1 MTMRKWAWV
10 LTLFLLASTL
20 LTACGDE
27 VTPSGKAKKV
37 RLGIFKNVTHAA
49 AYIALEKGYFRQVW
63 GEDVDIE
70 VTAFDNGSDLSIAMA
85 TGDIDIGF
93 VGPGPATTF
102 YLKSQNFRVISGSNN
117 GGAVLVA
124 RNGAGINTIKDLV
137 DKTIAIPSKGNTNE
151 ISLRMLLQQEGVSL
165 GRGADSAHLIV
176 RSPSDTLISFRQQEI
191 DATLVPEPW
200 GTQIEK
206 AGLGKVVADW
216 QEIPPNHGDYPTV
229 IMVAS
234 DKFIQRHRDMVKG
247 AIQANIQG
255 IAFIQNSPDQAYDLI
270 NNELKKYSG
279 KGMDKALIK
288 ASLSRLKL
296 TTDVDVK
303 VMEEMAKV
311 SIDAR
316 YVKGIRKEE
325 LDLSKFVDLSMLHEV
340 ENGK

>member
-1 MTMRKWAWV
+1 MKKLAWIMTV
-10 LTLFLLASTL
+10 LLLASVM
-20 LTACGDE
+20 LTACGE
-27 VTPSGKAKKV
+27 ELTPSGKAKKV
-37 RLGIFKNVTHAA
+37 RLGVFKNVTHAA
-49 AYIALEKGYFRQVW
+49 AYIALEKGYFRQAW

-102 YLKSQNFRVISGSNN
+102 YLKSQNYRVVSGSNN

-124 RNGAGINTIKDLV
+124 RNGAGINSVKDLV

-151 ISLRMLLQQEGVSL
+151 ISLRLLLGQEHVSL
-165 GRGADSAHLIV
+165 GRGTDSAHLIV
-176 RSPSDTLISFRQQEI
+176 RSPSDALISFRQKEI
-191 DATLVPEPW
+191 DAALVPEPW

-206 AGLGKVVADW
+206 AGLGKVVVDW
-216 QEIPPNHGDYPTV
+216 QAIPPNHGDYPTV

-234 DKFIQRHRDMVKG
+234 DTFIGHHRDMVKG
-247 AIQANIQG
+247 AIKANMEG
-255 IAFIQNSPDQAYDLI
+255 IAFIQNNPDQAYDLI
-270 NNELKKYSG
+270 NNQLKRYSG
-279 KGMDKALIK
+279 KGMDKSLIK

-316 YVKGIRKEE
+316 YIKGIQKDE
-325 LDLSKFVDLSMLHEV
+325 LDLGKFVDLSMLAEV
-340 ENGK
+340 KSGK

>member
-1 MTMRKWAWV
+1 MMRKLAWIMTV
-10 LTLFLLASTL
+10 LLLASVM
-20 LTACGDE
+20 LTACGNE
-27 VTPSGKAKKV
+27 LTPSGKAKKV

-49 AYIALEKGYFRQVW
+49 AYIALEQGYFRQAW

-102 YLKSQNFRVISGSNN
+102 FLKSQNYRVVSGSNN

-124 RNGAGINTIKDLV
+124 RNGAGINTVKDLV

-151 ISLRMLLQQEGVSL
+151 ISLRMLLQQEGVSV
-165 GRGADSAHLIV
+165 GKSADSAHLIV

-206 AGLGKVVADW
+206 AGLGKVVIDW
-216 QEIPPNHGDYPTV
+216 QAIPPNHGDYPTV

-234 DKFIQRHRDMVKG
+234 DKFIQKHRDMVKG
-247 AIQANIQG
+247 AIKANMEG

-270 NNELKKYSG
+270 NNQLKTYSG
-279 KGMDKALIK
+279 KGMDKSLIK

-303 VMEEMAKV
+303 VIEEMAKV

-316 YVKGIRKEE
+316 YMKGIKKEE
-325 LDLSKFVDLSMLHEV
+325 LDLSNFVDLSLLDEV
-340 ENGK
+340 KSGK

>member
-1 MTMRKWAWV
+1 MRKLAWT
-10 LTLFLLASTL
+10 LTHLLVAATL
-20 LTACGDE
+20 LTACGDDAP
-27 VTPSGKAKKV
+27 TGKAQKV

-49 AYIALEKGYFRQVW
+49 AYIALEKGYFRQAW
-63 GEDVDIE
+63 GDDVDIE

-102 YLKSQNFRVISGSNN
+102 YLKSQNYRVVSGSNN

-124 RNGAGINTIKDLV
+124 RNGTGINAVKDLV

-165 GRGADSAHLIV
+165 GRGAGSAHLIV
-176 RSPSDTLISFRQQEI
+176 RSPSDTLISFRQKEI

-206 AGLGKVVADW
+206 AGLGKMVADW
-216 QEIPPNHGDYPTV
+216 QAIPPNHGDYPTV

-234 DKFIQRHRDMVKG
+234 DKFIERYRDMVKG
-247 AIQANIQG
+247 AIKANLQG
-255 IAFIQNSPDQAYDLI
+255 IAFIQDNPDPAYDLI
-270 NNELKKYSG
+270 NNQLKQYSG
-279 KGMDKALIK
+279 KGMDKSLIQ

-316 YVKGIRKEE
+316 YIKGIKKEE
-325 LDLSKFVDLSMLHEV
+325 LDLSKFVNLSMLEEV
-340 ENGK
+340 KSGK